1 MLTLQLSSQSDFLL
15 IKADGRLD
23 ALGAGIFEQET
34 NKQEATSVF
43 WVLDCSGLVFL
54 SSAGIRALVLS
65 LKKLHKLE
73 GALIL
78 LNPGE
83 QMRQVLDM
91 SGLIRQFSI
100 AESLPEAAGI
110 VGEILARHQGP
121 RNFESNERR
130 FSLKALP
137 GKGSTIKKWKA
148 DLAGNKPLLV
158 SLKELGMAFGK
169 GSFAEDSLQAL
180 ELTGAFFSFPGFFYF
195 SPEKENIPSDYFSG
209 KTDAAHGVYINEA
222 FSVNDE
228 PAFMVD
234 INTRSEAMLS
244 TVAGEICSMIGERDG
259 KMPSMICL
267 LGVSEDHR
275 IIGAAYTNPKLL
287 LDNPEIEGFWNHV
300 EKNNDAYVQAFSL
313 VTGNMD
319 FNLDI
324 PDHARLAALLRSS
337 DPGNENIIQDADVL
351 IGKSRLWVYLPADV
365 IDANVTRLKIEFEE
379 EMEVPE
385 AWEIIIREV
394 YDDSGKVILKQLHGG
409 FSAKTFQV
417 ASFDKAGRRML
428 PTVLKMGKVGIVER
442 EERSY
447 HEYVEKFI
455 LNNSTTIMGAHYSGE
470 WGGVRYN
477 FLGINGPETKL
488 KWLTHVY
495 KERPTEALIPLF
507 DRIFKT
513 VLKPWYGQPR
523 LENIRLWESHSPL
536 VPFFP
541 NLLQDAERVLGISP
555 DQETLDCPFLGRK
568 VLNPYWFLKYEWP
581 KRLSESRL
589 WYSSICHGDLNMQNI
604 LLDETDNIYIIDF
617 SETHPRNMVS
627 DFARLEPIFKIEM
640 TRVGSDEDLRDKLL
654 MEEALTSIS
663 RLTDRPPFTY
673 TGDDPMV
680 MKAYEMVLKMRE
692 YARMTMIFEED
703 PLPYW
708 LAVLEWTLPYPSY
721 WSVPEKMKWHA
732 VYSSG
737 LILEKIIGKLP

>member
-1 MLTLQLSSQSDFLL
+1 MLTLQFSSHPDFLL

-23 ALGAGIFEQET
+23 ALGAGIFENET
-34 NKQEATSVF
+34 GKLEMKSVF

-54 SSAGIRALVLS
+54 SSAGIRSLVVA
-65 LKKLHKLE
+65 LKKLHRVDGELV
-73 GALIL
+73 L
-78 LNPGE
+78 LNAGD
-83 QMRQVLDM
+83 QMRQVLEM
-91 SGLIRQFSI
+91 SGLIRQFSQASSLSE
-100 AESLPEAAGI
+100 AEGKI
-110 VGEILARHQGP
+110 GEIIARHQGP
-121 RNFESNERR
+121 RNFESEERR
-130 FSLKALP
+130 FNLKALA
-137 GKGSTIKKWKA
+137 GKGSVMMKWKA
-148 DLAGNKPLLV
+148 DPAMNKPLLV

-169 GSFAEDSLQAL
+169 GSFAEDSNQAL

-195 SPEKENIPSDYFSG
+195 SPEKESIPSDYFSG
-209 KTDAAHGVYINEA
+209 KTDAAHGVYITEA

-244 TVAGEICSMIGERDG
+244 TVAGEICKMIGERDG
-259 KMPSMICL
+259 NMPSMIYL

-275 IIGAAYTNPKLL
+275 VIGAAYTNPKLL
-287 LDNPEIEGFWNHV
+287 LDNPEIEGFWSHI
-300 EKNNDAYVQAFSL
+300 EKNNDAFIQAFSL
-313 VTGNMD
+313 ATGNSD

-324 PDHARLAALLRSS
+324 PDHAKLSALLRAS
-337 DPGNENIIQDADVL
+337 DPGNESIIQDADVL
-351 IGKSRLWVYLPADV
+351 IGKSRLWVYLPAKV
-365 IDANVTRLKIEFEE
+365 IDASAVRLKIEYEE

-394 YDDSGKVILKQLHGG
+394 YSDSGKVILKQLHGG

-417 ASFDKAGRRML
+417 ASFDKDGRRML

-442 EERSY
+442 EEKNY
-447 HEYVEKFI
+447 HDHVEKFI

-495 KERPTEALIPLF
+495 KERPADALIPLF

-536 VPFFP
+536 EPFFP
-541 NLLQDAERVLGISP
+541 NLIQDAERVLGISP
-555 DQETLDCPFLGRK
+555 DQQYLDCPYLGRK
-568 VLNPYWFLKYEWP
+568 VLNPYWFVKHEWP
-581 KRLSESRL
+581 KHMAESRL

-617 SETHPRNMVS
+617 SETHPRNIVS

-640 TRVGSDEDLRDKLL
+640 TRVGTDDDLRDKLL
-654 MEEALTSIS
+654 MEEALTNITL
-663 RLTDRPPFTY
+663 LTDRPAFTY

-680 MKAYEMVLKMRE
+680 MKAYEMVLKVRE
-692 YARMTMIFEED
+692 YARMTMVFEED
-703 PLPYW
+703 PIPYW
-708 LAVLEWTLPYPSY
+708 LAVLEWTLPYASY
-721 WSVPEKMKWHA
+721 WSVPEKMQWHA

-737 LILEKIIGKLP
+737 LILEKIVGK